1 MKKTYINPETIVV
14 VLGTCKMIADS
25 PQVGISTND
34 ADAVDAGSVDTKG
47 ITDINIWDDDDEW

>member
-25 PQVGISTND
+25 PQVGINTSD
-34 ADAVDAGSVDTKG
+34 SDAVDAGSVDTKG